1 MATATN
7 NKDKQQRSTGAHQR
21 AGSSQ
26 AQSQTNKPSNHT
38 PLIAAPMPDARAK
51 KRFAKQV
58 LTWFEEYG
66 RKNLPWQIDA
76 TPYRVWVSEIM
87 LQQTQVN
94 TVIPYYAAFMQRF
107 ASIQQLAEAPQDDV
121 LAHWSGLGYYARA
134 RNLHRCAIEV
144 VQQHGGEMPSKLDEL
159 IALPGIGRST
169 AGAIASL
176 SMGKPEPILDGNVKR
191 VLARVYGVEGWP
203 GQKKVQD
210 ALWQISEAVT
220 PDTNTGQFNQAMMD
234 LGATLCTRS
243 KPDCARCP
251 LAKTCFALAQ
261 NSIALYPGKKPKKVI
276 PVKQTVM
283 LVIKDEQDKLLLHKR
298 PASGIWGGLWSLPEV
313 SDVKDVPAW
322 LHAQHYSAVAD
333 AQQID
338 AFRHTFSHYHL
349 DIVVIEQRV
358 TSIAEAVAD
367 QLPVY
372 WYGGGTLPGGVAK
385 PLTKILALL
394 NIQ

>member
-1 MATATN
+1 MATAT
-7 NKDKQQRSTGAHQR
+7 KDKKSKQSTAGAHKR
-21 AGSSQ
+21 AGSSPTKSSSDT
-26 AQSQTNKPSNHT
+26 A
-38 PLIAAPMPDARAK
+38 PLISVPMPEVRAQK
-51 KRFAKQV
+51 QFAKRV
-58 LTWFEEYG
+58 LSWFDEHG
-66 RKNLPWQIDA
+66 RKNLPWQMDA

-87 LQQTQVN
+87 LQQTQVA

-107 ASIQQLAEAPQDDV
+107 SSIQALADAPQDDV

-144 VQQHGGEMPSKLDEL
+144 VQHHDGEMPSSLDEL

-191 VLARVYGVEGWP
+191 VLARTYGVEGWP

-220 PDTNTGQFNQAMMD
+220 PKTNTGQFNQAMMD
-234 LGATLCTRS
+234 LGATLCKRS

-251 LAKTCFALAQ
+251 VAKTCFALKQ
-261 NSIALYPGKKPKKVI
+261 DNIASYPGKKPKKVT

-283 LVIKDEQDKLLLHKR
+283 LVIKDEQGKLLLQKR
-298 PASGIWGGLWSLPEV
+298 PATGIWGGLWSLPEV
-313 SDVKDVPAW
+313 KDAAAVPAW
-322 LHAQHYSAVAD
+322 LSAQQYNPVTG

-349 DIVVIEQRV
+349 DIIVLEQTV
-358 TSIAEAVAD
+358 ALTAQSVAD
-367 QLPVY
+367 KPATH
-372 WYGGGTLPGGVAK
+372 WYGGGKLPGGIAK
-385 PLTKILALL
+385 PVTQILAT
-394 NIQ
+394 IDI